1 MSNELATKQDNTA
14 LISVLQASV
23 FPGAAPA
30 SIELA
35 IGYCKAAGYDVMLK
49 PVHIVPMWSKT
60 GGNDGRGGMRDVIMP
75 GIGLYRIQAART
87 GQFAGMSEVEFGP
100 QSEFAG
106 VRHPEWAKCTV
117 KRQLSSGLIAEW
129 TAKEFWC
136 ENYAEKGGK
145 DKDSS
150 PNAMWSKRAYGQ
162 LSKCVQAQ
170 ALRMAFPEIGA
181 HPTFEEMEGRTL
193 EHDAA
198 PPPKVTATAQ
208 AEPSLPKTHPDLD
221 AGQFAARL
229 PTWAKLV
236 ENGKGETP
244 AGAQMAEKL
253 IDSLSYTFTDEQK
266 AQIRALAKSP
276 VEVVEGELV

>member
-1 MSNELATKQDNTA
+1 VSNELSTKQDNTA

-87 GQFAGMSEVEFGP
+87 GQFAGMTEVEFGP
-100 QSEFAG
+100 ESTFCG
-106 VRHPEWAKCTV
+106 VVHPMWAKCTV
-117 KRQLSSGLIAEW
+117 KRQLSSGLIAEF

-145 DKDSS
+145 DKDIA
-150 PNAMWSKRAYGQ
+150 PNAMWSRRAYGQ

-170 ALRMAFPEIGA
+170 ALRMAFPEVGA
-181 HPTFEEMEGRTL
+181 HPTFDEMEGRDL
-193 EHDAA
+193 IDDAQ
-198 PPPKVTATAQ
+198 PQVKTTATAQ
-208 AEPSLPKTHPDLD
+208 AITAAQELPPCTP
-221 AGQFAARL
+221 
-229 PTWAKLV
+229 
-236 ENGKGETP
+236 ENFE
-244 AGAQMAEKL
+244 EKL
-253 IDSLSYTFTDEQK
+253 LVWADLVMSGTKTAEQVCRLVRSK
-266 AQIRALAKSP
+266 FALTPEQNAALDDLAQGAP
-276 VEVVEGELV
+276 